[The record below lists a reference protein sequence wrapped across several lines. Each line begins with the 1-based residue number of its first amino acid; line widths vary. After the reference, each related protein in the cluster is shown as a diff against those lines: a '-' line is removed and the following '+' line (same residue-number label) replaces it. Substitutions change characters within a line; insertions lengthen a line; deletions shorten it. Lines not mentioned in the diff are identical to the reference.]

1 MLRIAVTAAS
11 LVILLVVAP
20 SAAAQGVIFLDNA
33 CDVIIVPAEEAE
45 APEPGD
51 PPPPADAGTVIP
63 AEEGDTIVL
72 TADSVCDP
80 TFTIDP
86 ATGEGVLLTGNGI
99 AIEADG
105 VTLDLNGFD
114 ITSSSDVAAAGEAQ
128 GVDVENAGVSV
139 GADGVTVT
147 NSSAATSVVSEFT
160 ANFDFKATNSSLTGQ
175 LVGGAHNLVGGNA
188 HGGGA
193 LAIDD
198 SNGLT
203 IDTVMLAD
211 LSANGDNG
219 IDLKFSSNVL
229 IQNSSIEG
237 ILTGIRIRG
246 ASNITLTGNT
256 ITGGCEAVEVRDST
270 NVVVAAD
277 NVLNEGA
284 NCPAEA
290 EEPEEG

>member
-1 MLRIAVTAAS
+1 MVRIAVTAAT
-11 LVILLVVAP
+11 LAILLVLGP
-20 SAAAQGVIFLDNA
+20 SAAAQSVIFLDNA
-33 CDVIIVPAEEAE
+33 CDVTVVGPGAAEGAPGLIEA
-45 APEPGD
+45 AP
-51 PPPPADAGTVIP
+51 
-63 AEEGDTIVL
+63 GDTIVL

-86 ATGEGVLLTGNGI
+86 ATGEAVLLTGNGI

-114 ITSSSDVAAAGEAQ
+114 NTSSSDVAAAGDEA

-139 GADGVTVT
+139 GADSVTVT
-147 NSSAATSVVSEFT
+147 NSNAATSVVSNFT
-160 ANFDFKATNSSLTGQ
+160 ANYDYKATNSSLTGL
-175 LVGGAHNLVGGNA
+175 LVDGAFNLVGGNA

-193 LAIDD
+193 LAVDD
-198 SNGLT
+198 SDGLT
-203 IDTVMLAD
+203 IDTVALAD

-237 ILTGIRIRG
+237 ILTGVRIRG
-246 ASNITLTGNT
+246 AANVTLTGNT
-256 ITGGCEAVEVRDST
+256 ITGGCEALEVRDST
-270 NVVVAAD
+270 NVVVAPD

-290 EEPEEG
+290 EPA